1 MPPSSPSSAGATYLD
16 KTQRIEDLREAARR
30 AAVRLPVMRQ
40 AILFGSLISGI
51 PTPRSDADLL
61 IVLDAS
67 EHAQMRDRV
76 PAVLAAMTPLPCPI
90 DLFVLTVDEFER
102 ARREGDAFVREALAR
117 GLDLLNPVA

>member
-1 MPPSSPSSAGATYLD
+1 M
-16 KTQRIEDLREAARR
+16 RR
-30 AAVRLPVMRQ
+30 

-61 IVLDAS
+61 IILDAS

-102 ARREGDAFVREALAR
+102 AHREGDTFVREALAR
-117 GLDLLNPVA
+117 GLDLLSPVA